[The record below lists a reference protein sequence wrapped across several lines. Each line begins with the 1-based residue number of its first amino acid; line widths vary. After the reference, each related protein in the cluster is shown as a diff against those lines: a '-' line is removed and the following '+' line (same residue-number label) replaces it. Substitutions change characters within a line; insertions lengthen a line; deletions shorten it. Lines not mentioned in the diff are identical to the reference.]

1 MREPKMK
8 EIPLRTLFIY
18 SFLMFPVFALAD
30 DDPAKLCKQAA
41 ELYKEGD
48 LEGALEEAKWCVTQ
62 LEQLKQNQTVKFFK
76 DTINGYTGGEVTQQ
90 SAMGFTMIER
100 NYSKANKEIKV
111 ALTGGNSGGALSA
124 FSALAQFGLQTAG
137 TSKVRIQKRSAVVT
151 DENGRLSMM
160 ITLKSGA
167 MLGLESDAVSKDE
180 LIDFAKA
187 FPVKEL
193 DNSLLQ

>member
-1 MREPKMK
+1 MT
-8 EIPLRTLFIY
+8 RTIIHALTLTTLI
-18 SFLMFPVFALAD
+18 SFTHHVFAE
-30 DDPAKLCKQAA
+30 DDPATLCKQAA
-41 ELYKEGD
+41 KLFEEGD

-62 LEQLKQNQTVKFFK
+62 LEQLKQSQTAKYFK
-76 DTINGYTGGEVTQQ
+76 DKILGYTGGEISQQ

-100 NYSKANKEIKV
+100 SYASANKTIKV

-124 FSALAQFGLQTAG
+124 FSALAQFGLQGSG

-151 DENGRLSMM
+151 NENGHLTMM

-167 MLGLESDAVSKDE
+167 MLGLESDEATKDE
-180 LIDFAKA
+180 LVEFAKA

>member
-1 MREPKMK
+1 MNRV
-8 EIPLRTLFIY
+8 IIHAFTLAI
-18 SFLMFPVFALAD
+18 LMSHTSQAIAD

-41 ELYKEGD
+41 TLFEEGD

-62 LEQLKQNQTVKFFK
+62 LEQLKQSQTAKYFK
-76 DTINGYTGGEVTQQ
+76 DKILNYTGGEISQQ

-100 NYSKANKEIKV
+100 SYASANKKIKV

-124 FSALAQFGLQTAG
+124 FSALAQFGLQGSG

-151 DENGRLSMM
+151 NENGHLSMM

-167 MLGLESDAVSKDE
+167 MLGLESDEVTKDE
-180 LIDFAKA
+180 LVEFAKA
-187 FPVKEL
+187 FPIKEL
-193 DNSLLQ
+193 DNSLIQ

>member
-41 ELYKEGD
+41 EPYKEGD